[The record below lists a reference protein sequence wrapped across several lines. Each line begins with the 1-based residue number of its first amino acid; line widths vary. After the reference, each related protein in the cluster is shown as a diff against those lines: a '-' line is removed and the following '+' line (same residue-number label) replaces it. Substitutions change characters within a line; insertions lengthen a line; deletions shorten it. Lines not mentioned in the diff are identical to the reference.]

1 MRKIFRFIGLI
12 FKSIWKTINFLRL
25 AVINLFFIII
35 IALIYLGYTQTTETP
50 EPKITQASPLMLN
63 LSGPIVEQ
71 KKYIAPMESLTGS
84 LLNEEMPKENLLFD
98 IVDTLRYAKTDANIS
113 GLILN
118 LQNMPETGL
127 TKLRYIAKAIN
138 EFKTSGKPVYA
149 VGGYYSQSQYY
160 LASYADK
167 IYMAP
172 DGGVMLQGYGT
183 YTLYYKSLLEKLDI
197 NTHVFRVGTYKSAI
211 EPFIR
216 DNMSEAAKESA
227 SVWLTQLWG
236 AYVDD
241 VAKNRH
247 IDAKVITPSMDELL
261 RQLKSVNGNLAAL
274 TQKQGLIDELVT
286 RQQFRAAM
294 ADAFGTQ
301 GKDSYRAISYYDYL
315 PMIKPTPANSDDDIA
330 VIVASGTIRDGE
342 QPRGTIGSE
351 TLSALIRQAK
361 NDEHVKAVV
370 LRLNT
375 PGGSSFASEVIR
387 NEIEALQASGKPVV
401 VSMSG
406 VTASGG
412 YWISAGA
419 DKIVAQPTTLTG
431 SIGIF
436 GVFAT
441 VEKGL
446 SKLGIHSDGVGTTP
460 FAGLSPTRNLSDKAG
475 QAIQMNIEYGYQRF
489 IRLVGEGRDMSPD
502 AVNRVA
508 QGRVWTGYDAM
519 KAGLVDQMGD
529 FDDAVALAA
538 ELAQLDSYNLLWV
551 EEPLSASEQLLLE
564 LADQIHASLGLNVQ
578 ALLPES
584 LRSVSQQLVQGTEI
598 LSDFNDPKG
607 IYALCLTCQTE

>member
-71 KKYIAPMESLTGS
+71 RKYIAPMESLTGS

-274 TQKQGLIDELVT
+274 TQKQGLVDELVT

-301 GKDSYRAISYYDYL
+301 GKDSYRAISYYDYQ

-502 AVNRVA
+502 AVNRIA

-564 LADQIHASLGLNVQ
+564 LADQIHASLGLNIQ